1 MKDGKIIIARL
12 WPRYNGGIESR
23 TPVILGI
30 NPQKYKTICVYLN
43 RNSNEQNFFEQK
55 GIKTFYVSQKRKFS
69 VFNILAIW
77 KLSKLLKREKVDILH
92 CHKHK
97 PTIYGTIAAKFAGV
111 PVIISH
117 VHGLNRSR
125 NFKRKFMNRFIFK
138 RVSKIVTVGQ
148 AVKKDVLRD
157 NPSVCADKVF
167 SLGNSIDYGRFADVK
182 ISKEQ
187 AKKNIGLPE
196 KSFVFGT
203 VGRLVPTK
211 GQTFLLD
218 AFAIVKQKMSQ
229 AELVFIGKGRLESQ
243 LKEKADKMGLAD
255 SVHFLASRSDIPQV
269 LKAMD
274 VFVLPSIAEGLPR
287 SLLEAMAAGL
297 PCVAT
302 AVGGIVEIL
311 GDGEFGLL
319 VLAKSD
325 QALAKAMMQFIVMPE
340 SEKNNIIEKAKQ
352 HIRDCYTHKVVIE
365 KLQNVYEDAYAKTN

>member
-55 GIKTFYVSQKRKFS
+55 GINTFYVSKKRKFP

-97 PTIYGTIAAKFAGV
+97 PTVYGTIAAKFAGV

-148 AVKKDVLRD
+148 AVKKDVLRA

-211 GQTFLLD
+211 GQAFLLE
-218 AFAIVKQKMSQ
+218 AFAKVKQKKSE
-229 AELVFIGKGRLESQ
+229 AELIFIGKGRLESQ

-255 SVHFLASRSDIPQV
+255 SVHFLGKRSDIPQI
-269 LKAMD
+269 LRAMD

-302 AVGGIVEIL
+302 VVGGIVEIL

-319 VLAKSD
+319 VPAENA
-325 QALAKAMMQFIVMPE
+325 QALAKAMMKFIVMPE
-340 SEKNNIIEKAKQ
+340 LEKNNIIEKAKQ

>member
-211 GQTFLLD
+211 GQAFLID
-218 AFAIVKQKMSQ
+218 AFAKVKQKKSE
-229 AELVFIGKGRLESQ
+229 AELIFIGKGRLESQ

-255 SVHFLASRSDIPQV
+255 SVHFLGKRSDIPQI
-269 LKAMD
+269 LRAMD

-302 AVGGIVEIL
+302 VVGGIVEIL

-319 VLAKSD
+319 VPAENA
-325 QALAKAMMQFIVMPE
+325 QALAKAMMQFVVMPE
-340 SEKNNIIEKAKQ
+340 LEKNNIIEKAKQ

>member
-55 GIKTFYVSQKRKFS
+55 GINTFYVSKKRKFP

-211 GQTFLLD
+211 GQAFLLE
-218 AFAIVKQKMSQ
+218 AFAKVKQKKSE
-229 AELVFIGKGRLESQ
+229 AELIFIGKGRLESQ

-255 SVHFLASRSDIPQV
+255 SVHFLGKRSDIPQI
-269 LKAMD
+269 LRAMD

-302 AVGGIVEIL
+302 VVGGIVEIL

-319 VLAKSD
+319 VPAENA

-340 SEKNNIIEKAKQ
+340 LEKNNIIEKAKQ